1 MIIFTV
7 LLAVPTQ
14 NPAPSTQLTD
24 PNSHFFIFNVEMHKF
39 AGTRGKP
46 SACALDYRP
55 TGLMALP
62 HALPRSLVGRIGEFS
77 MMSIGY

>member
-14 NPAPSTQLTD
+14 NPAPSTQLTHAY
-24 PNSHFFIFNVEMHKF
+24 SQFFQFNVEMHKF

-55 TGLMALP
+55 ISGLMAPSLP
-62 HALPRSLVGRIGEFS
+62 PGRWSGELENS
-77 MMSIGY
+77 P